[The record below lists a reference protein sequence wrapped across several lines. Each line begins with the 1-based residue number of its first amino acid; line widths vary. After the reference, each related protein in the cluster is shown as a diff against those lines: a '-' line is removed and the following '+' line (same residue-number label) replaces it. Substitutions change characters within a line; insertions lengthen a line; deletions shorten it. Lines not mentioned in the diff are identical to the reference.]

1 MNESVLER
9 LTQIN
14 QDMEIWW
21 DSSPLVFDSW
31 VKSMVAAVPDA
42 EKDLFCKIVSGDKS
56 DGIPSVFKKC
66 GIKTA
71 EKYWNDKENFN
82 KKLESDLD
90 AVEQYELNK
99 MIIDFNNIPPALVL
113 GFKKKYGLSD

>member
-1 MNESVLER
+1 LQIASDRVKIYNLKYKDITESK
-9 LTQIN
+9 N
-14 QDMEIWW
+14 C
-21 DSSPLVFDSW
+21 F
-31 VKSMVAAVPDA
+31 KDA

-56 DGIPSVFKKC
+56 DCIPSVFKKC

-99 MIIDFNNIPPALVL
+99 QIIDFNNIPSALVL
-113 GFKKKYGLSD
+113 GFKRKYGLSD